1 MNQAV
6 TPPPVI
12 TLPYGNRITRNTGRA
27 VLCGFLAVL
36 FLLLGLTPT
45 AAETPGRVAEGVEDD
60 GVFVGFRRIDIDE
73 AALIAAVEDVRFD
86 GLRLIAVAPR
96 DPQPSAAAFA
106 RRVQEETDADVA
118 LVFPPDGQLET
129 YVIEDL
135 AAGRVR
141 ATLAAREFGDPARAV
156 EAFAAEITSE
166 RESETPEIVGQ
177 LMNAL
182 VLMALVI
189 GVVVAIEQIVAMI
202 KRSRAAAR
210 SEASSEARSSVGSEQ
225 DVSVG

>member
-1 MNQAV
+1 MSAV
-6 TPPPVI
+6 VP
-12 TLPYGNRITRNTGRA
+12 RSRNFAR
-27 VLCGFLAVL
+27 
-36 FLLLGLTPT
+36 LLLAAFIAALCSLVGIGPVL
-45 AAETPGRVAEGVEDD
+45 AETPGRVAEGVEDD
-60 GVFVGFRRIDIDE
+60 GVFVGFQRTDIDE

-96 DPQPSAAAFA
+96 DPQPTAAAFA
-106 RRVQEETDADVA
+106 RRIQEETDADAA
-118 LVFPPDGQLET
+118 LVFPVDGQLET

-135 AAGRVR
+135 NGDRVR
-141 ATLAAREFGDPARAV
+141 ATLAAREFADPARAV
-156 EAFAAEITSE
+156 EAFAAEITTE

-177 LMNAL
+177 VMNAL

-210 SEASSEARSSVGSEQ
+210 AEAMTGGNSESKSDR

>member
-1 MNQAV
+1 MLVAFV
-6 TPPPVI
+6 VM
-12 TLPYGNRITRNTGRA
+12 LG
-27 VLCGFLAVL
+27 C
-36 FLLLGLTPT
+36 LLGLGP
-45 AAETPGRVAEGVEDD
+45 AVAETPGRVAEGVEND
-60 GVFVGFRRIDIDE
+60 GVFVGFQRTDIDE

-96 DPQPSAAAFA
+96 DPQPSPAAFA

-118 LVFPPDGQLET
+118 LVFPIDGQLEA

-135 AAGRVR
+135 NPGRVR
-141 ATLAAREFGDPARAV
+141 ATLAAREFADPARAV

-166 RESETPEIVGQ
+166 RESETPPIVGQ

-202 KRSRAAAR
+202 KRSRAASRA
-210 SEASSEARSSVGSEQ
+210 EAAAEANPDAKSDQ
-225 DVSVG
+225 HVSVG

>member
-1 MNQAV
+1 M
-6 TPPPVI
+6 
-12 TLPYGNRITRNTGRA
+12 
-27 VLCGFLAVL
+27 
-36 FLLLGLTPT
+36 
-45 AAETPGRVAEGVEDD
+45 AETPGRVAEGVEDD
-60 GVFVGFRRIDIDE
+60 GVFVGFQRTDIDE

-96 DPQPSAAAFA
+96 DPQPTAAAFA
-106 RRVQEETDADVA
+106 RRIQEETDADAA
-118 LVFPPDGQLET
+118 LVFPVDGQLET

-135 AAGRVR
+135 NGDRVR
-141 ATLAAREFGDPARAV
+141 ATLAAREFADPARAV
-156 EAFAAEITSE
+156 EAFAAEITTE

-177 LMNAL
+177 VMNAL

-210 SEASSEARSSVGSEQ
+210 AEAMTGGNSESKSDR